1 MQFISVKS
9 STITQIGLLENT
21 KMSLGSQSLNILR
34 IIFTSG
40 NIFDYYGVD
49 KKVFDEFIKAESV
62 GKFFHANIKD
72 KYQYEK
78 ISNNIRR

>member
-1 MQFISVKS
+1 MQLISVKS
-9 STITQIGLLENT
+9 KTVTQIGFEENT
-21 KMSLGSQSLNILR
+21 TMSLGSKPINIMR

-49 KKVFDEFIKAESV
+49 QKVFEEFVKAESV
-62 GKFFHANIKD
+62 GKFFHANIKN

-78 ISNNIRR
+78 VS

>member
-1 MQFISVKS
+1 MQLISVRS
-9 STITQIGLLENT
+9 STIIQIGLLENT
-21 KMSLGSQSLNILR
+21 KMSLGSQSINILR
-34 IIFTSG
+34 IVFTSG

-49 KKVFDEFIKAESV
+49 KLVFEEFVKAESI

-78 ISNNIRR
+78 VSK

>member
-1 MQFISVKS
+1 MQLISVKS
-9 STITQIGLLENT
+9 KTVTQIGFEENT
-21 KMSLGSQSLNILR
+21 QMSLGSKPINIMR

-40 NIFDYYGVD
+40 NIFDYYGID
-49 KKVFDEFIKAESV
+49 QKVFEEFVKAESV

-78 ISNNIRR
+78 VS

>member
-9 STITQIGLLENT
+9 STIGQIGFVADHVLA
-21 KMSLGSQSLNILR
+21 LNQRPINIMR
-34 IIFTSG
+34 IVFTSG

-49 KKVFDEFIKAESV
+49 KTVFEEFVKAESI

-78 ISNNIRR
+78 VSK

>member
-21 KMSLGSQSLNILR
+21 KMSLGSQSINILR
-34 IIFTSG
+34 IVFTSG
-40 NIFDYYGVD
+40 NIFDYYGID
-49 KKVFDEFIKAESV
+49 KTVFEEFVKAESI

-78 ISNNIRR
+78 VSK